1 MSLFRK
7 KEPPKIA
14 YDPAVQ
20 EPALWSSICTALLDA
35 MVGRSILL
43 AISTCT
49 QGQKTYRSIQ
59 SS

>member
-1 MSLFRK
+1 MKYDEITRQADDAIRELLA
-7 KEPPKIA
+7 IA
-14 YDPAVQ
+14 KLEKGD
-20 EPALWSSICTALLDA
+20 IF
-35 MVGRSILL
+35 IIL